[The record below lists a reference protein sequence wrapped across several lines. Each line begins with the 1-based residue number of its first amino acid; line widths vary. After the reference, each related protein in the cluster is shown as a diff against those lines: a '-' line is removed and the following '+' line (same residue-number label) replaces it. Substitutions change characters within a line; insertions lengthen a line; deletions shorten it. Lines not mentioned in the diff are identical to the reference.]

1 MLLYKLLNK
10 ILYQFY
16 QVSGKLKCIL
26 YKIDLGQKVSITGN
40 PIITR
45 SENDEIK
52 IGARASLISKSR
64 YTALGVNKPVILRTL
79 YDGAKIIIGEDCGLS
94 GTVICSAISVEL
106 GNNCLIGADVVIT
119 DTDFHSINPEN
130 RRYERRK
137 EKINHRRIRI
147 GNNVFIGTKSIIMK
161 NVEIGDNSVIGA
173 GSVVTKSI
181 PANVIAAGN
190 PAVVIKTLM
199 KKEEQYDLDLY
210 TCIQ

>member
-1 MLLYKLLNK
+1 MILFKFLNK
-10 ILYQFY
+10 VFY
-16 QVSGKLKCIL
+16 NIYKASGKLKCIL
-26 YKIDLGQKVSITGN
+26 YKITLGENVSVIGN
-40 PIITR
+40 PIISR

-52 IGARASLISKSR
+52 IGSDSSLISKSK

-79 YDGAKIIIGEDCGLS
+79 YTNAKIIIGKDCGLS
-94 GTVICSAISVEL
+94 GTVICSAEEIKI

-119 DTDFHSINPEN
+119 DTDFHSIQPEN

-137 EKINHRRIRI
+137 EKINHGRVKI
-147 GNNVFIGTKSIIMK
+147 GNNVFIGTKSIVMK

-190 PAVVIKTLM
+190 PAVVIKSLLR
-199 KKEEQYDLDLY
+199 KEKEYDLDLH
-210 TCIQ
+210 TCI